1 MSIVSEKIKELRTK
15 NDLTLLEV
23 AKYLGVQEATVQRYE
38 SGKIK
43 QIKYNT
49 ICKLA
54 ELFRCDPSYIMGW
67 NEDDSSDSPEYASRF
82 DNIFPIETVRI
93 PFLGEIACG
102 EPIYAD
108 EDRESYV
115 LAGTGIKADFCLRA
129 KGDSMIG
136 ARILDGDI
144 VFIRRQDM
152 VDNGDIAAVI
162 IDDETTLKRVYYY
175 REDNLLILR
184 AENPTFKELR
194 YKGSELDTIKILG
207 KAVAFQS
214 DAI

>member
-1 MSIVSEKIKELRTK
+1 MTTGERIKRKRIEKGVTADELAEIIGVSRSTIF
-15 NDLTLLEV
+15 
-23 AKYLGVQEATVQRYE
+23 RYE
-38 SGKIK
+38 NGGIEKFPVDRLEPIANAL
-43 QIKYNT
+43 NT
-49 ICKLA
+49 SVADL
-54 ELFRCDPSYIMGW
+54 MGW
-67 NEDDSSDSPEYASRF
+67 EDDISSVFGTY
-82 DNIFPIETVRI
+82 DNIFPIDTVRS

-129 KGDSMIG
+129 KGDSMIN

-144 VFIRRQDM
+144 VFIRRQDI
-152 VDNGDIAAVI
+152 VENGEIAAVI
-162 IDDETTLKRVYYY
+162 INDEATLKRVYYY
-175 REDNLLILR
+175 RDDNILILKP
-184 AENPTFKELR
+184 ENPAFEDLIFR
-194 YKGSELDTIKILG
+194 NEQLETIKILG